1 MLGHQA
7 GEAARRARGER
18 PQGFAHLVDRE
29 VISDGK
35 VGRAA
40 EWLRGS
46 GMECLQG
53 CLDVLGNGKAVLG
66 EDPGSL
72 RERSVADCPEGG
84 APHGGRDD
92 LRVIRLPVAL

>member
-1 MLGHQA
+1 
-7 GEAARRARGER
+7 
-18 PQGFAHLVDRE
+18 
-29 VISDGK
+29 
-35 VGRAA
+35 
-40 EWLRGS
+40 
-46 GMECLQG
+46 MECLQG

-72 RERSVADCPEGG
+72 RERSVTDCTEGG